1 MKLRKFLAVS
11 FLLSAVSLMCACA
24 NLSDRQNAAL
34 KAAAKV
40 ALSFG
45 LAELTDRVKEV
56 RPYRDKLNA
65 LFEATFSKASA
76 PESLGEQL
84 RAGVSAIV
92 PEALRPVVLAKLKA
106 SLQDKTVAGPASAEA
121 QFNAQIASRL

>member
-1 MKLRKFLAVS
+1 VKLRQFIIITAAAALLA
-11 FLLSAVSLMCACA
+11 ACA

-34 KAAAKV
+34 KAAARL

-92 PEALRPVVLAKLKA
+92 PEALRPVVLGALRA
-106 SLQDKTVAGPASAEA
+106 SLNSKTVAGPASAEA
-121 QFNAQIASRL
+121 QFNAKIASRL